1 MGGHNPAAPARAQR
15 PDMEIALARE
25 RTAADIDERNPSGRE
40 ANVAPS
46 ATTASPKRQRGEKRQ
61 ATGRCDRNPA
71 EEDTAG
77 KRDGR
82 EQHGLVMRIAR
93 LRIVQTQG
101 EAVAGEQSF
110 GLGDTNG
117 FAAVE
122 GLLD

>member
-1 MGGHNPAAPARAQR
+1 M
-15 PDMEIALARE
+15 
-25 RTAADIDERNPSGRE
+25 
-40 ANVAPS
+40 
-46 ATTASPKRQRGEKRQ
+46 
-61 ATGRCDRNPA
+61 
-71 EEDTAG
+71 
-77 KRDGR
+77 
-82 EQHGLVMRIAR
+82 MRIAR